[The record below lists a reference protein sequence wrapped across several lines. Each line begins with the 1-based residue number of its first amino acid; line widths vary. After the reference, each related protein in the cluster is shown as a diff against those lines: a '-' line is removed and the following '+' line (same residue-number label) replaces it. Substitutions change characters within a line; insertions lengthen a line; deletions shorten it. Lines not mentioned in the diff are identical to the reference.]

1 MRKCKIGIVGFGTVG
16 SGIYKILSSEVD
28 SHPILKEI
36 EIAKIAVKDLN
47 KKRDIELDNNLSKLV
62 EKLKKS
68 EDPKRKYEYILW
80 LGKKLKEPD
89 SEILVEENKVK
100 GCVSEVFV
108 KATIKAG
115 KLFWEGYS
123 DALITKGLLAFLISG
138 LNELTP
144 NEVVEIDKKF
154 IEDTGLKAS
163 LTPSRSNGFLNILLK
178 MQSQA
183 NEFL

>member
-1 MRKCKIGIVGFGTVG
+1 M
-16 SGIYKILSSEVD
+16 EN
-28 SHPILKEI
+28 KETYI
-36 EIAKIAVKDLN
+36 
-47 KKRDIELDNNLSKLV
+47 NLFKQV
-62 EKLKKS
+62 EKLKNSK
-68 EDPKRKYEYILW
+68 DPKRKYEYILW
-80 LGKKLKEPD
+80 LGKKLKIPND
-89 SEILVEENKVK
+89 TILVPENKVQ
-100 GCVSEVFV
+100 GCISQVFV
-108 KATIKAG
+108 KATFKKG

-144 NEVVEIDKKF
+144 NEIVNIDSKF

-183 NEFL
+183 NDFLSE

>member
-1 MRKCKIGIVGFGTVG
+1 MENQEK
-16 SGIYKILSSEVD
+16 YY
-28 SHPILKEI
+28 
-36 EIAKIAVKDLN
+36 
-47 KKRDIELDNNLSKLV
+47 NLSKLV

-89 SEILVEENKVK
+89 SEILVEKNKVK

-108 KATIKAG
+108 KANIKGG

-123 DALITKGLLAFLISG
+123 DALITKGLLAFLITG

-144 NEVVEIDKKF
+144 NEVIKIDKKF

>member
-1 MRKCKIGIVGFGTVG
+1 MENQQTYV
-16 SGIYKILSSEVD
+16 
-28 SHPILKEI
+28 
-36 EIAKIAVKDLN
+36 
-47 KKRDIELDNNLSKLV
+47 ELTKLV
-62 EKLKKS
+62 EKLKNS

-80 LGKKLKEPD
+80 LGKKLKVPD
-89 SEILVEENKVK
+89 RKILISQNKVK

-108 KATIKAG
+108 RPDIISG
-115 KLFWEGYS
+115 KLYWEGYS

-144 NEVVEIDKKF
+144 KEVVNIDKNF
-154 IEDTGLKAS
+154 IEETGLKAS

>member
-1 MRKCKIGIVGFGTVG
+1 MDNQKTYIK
-16 SGIYKILSSEVD
+16 
-28 SHPILKEI
+28 
-36 EIAKIAVKDLN
+36 LN
-47 KKRDIELDNNLSKLV
+47 KLV
-62 EKLKKS
+62 DKLKNS

-80 LGKKLKEPD
+80 LGKKLEEPD
-89 SEILVEENKVK
+89 SNILIPENKVK

-108 KATIKAG
+108 KANIKSG

-123 DALITKGLLAFLISG
+123 DALITKGLLAFLITG

-144 NEVVEIDKKF
+144 NEVIKIDKKF
-154 IEDTGLKAS
+154 IEDTGLRSS

>member
-1 MRKCKIGIVGFGTVG
+1 MENQEK
-16 SGIYKILSSEVD
+16 Y
-28 SHPILKEI
+28 
-36 EIAKIAVKDLN
+36 
-47 KKRDIELDNNLSKLV
+47 NNLSKLV
-62 EKLKKS
+62 EKLRKS

-89 SEILVEENKVK
+89 SKIFEEENKVH
-100 GCVSEVFV
+100 GCVSEVYV
-108 KATIKAG
+108 KANIRGG

-138 LNELTP
+138 LNELAP
-144 NEVVEIDKKF
+144 KDVVKINKKF
-154 IEDTGLKAS
+154 IEDTGLKGS

-183 NEFL
+183 NQFL

>member
-1 MRKCKIGIVGFGTVG
+1 M
-16 SGIYKILSSEVD
+16 ENQ
-28 SHPILKEI
+28 
-36 EIAKIAVKDLN
+36 VKY
-47 KKRDIELDNNLSKLV
+47 NNLSKLV

-89 SEILVEENKVK
+89 NEILVEENKVK

-108 KATIKAG
+108 KANIIGG

-144 NEVVEIDKKF
+144 NEVVKIDKKF
-154 IEDTGLKAS
+154 IEDTGLKSS

-183 NEFL
+183 NEFLQA

>member
-1 MRKCKIGIVGFGTVG
+1 MEQEK
-16 SGIYKILSSEVD
+16 Y
-28 SHPILKEI
+28 
-36 EIAKIAVKDLN
+36 
-47 KKRDIELDNNLSKLV
+47 NNLSKLV

-108 KATIKAG
+108 KANIKGG

-123 DALITKGLLAFLISG
+123 DALITKGLLAFLITG

-163 LTPSRSNGFLNILLK
+163 LTPSRPLTKDSEGILSPNNSSPLSHLQISMIFVPCLSVDK
-178 MQSQA
+178 
-183 NEFL
+183 NLIRLGYGGGYFDN

>member
-1 MRKCKIGIVGFGTVG
+1 MENQEK
-16 SGIYKILSSEVD
+16 Y
-28 SHPILKEI
+28 
-36 EIAKIAVKDLN
+36 
-47 KKRDIELDNNLSKLV
+47 NNLSKLIA
-62 EKLKKS
+62 KLKKS

-89 SEILVEENKVK
+89 SKILIEENKVK

-108 KATIKAG
+108 KANIKGG
-115 KLFWEGYS
+115 KLYWEGFS
-123 DALITKGLLAFLISG
+123 DALITKGLLAFLITG
-138 LNELTP
+138 LSELTP
-144 NEVVEIDKKF
+144 TEVVKLNKQF

-183 NEFL
+183 NAFL